1 MGKPET
7 RLTKGIVEALGED
20 FPQSF
25 FFKVLG
31 GAFSLAG
38 VPDLVGCIGGRF
50 IALEV
55 KTDTGKPSKIQLHII
70 ECIQNAGGIAGVVR
84 SYNDVLDLLYSY
96 QIRPSRNKK

>member
-7 RLTKGIVEALGED
+7 RLTKSIVEALRDD

-38 VPDLVGCIGGRF
+38 IPDLVGCIDGRF
-50 IALEV
+50 VALEV
-55 KTDTGKPSKIQLHII
+55 KTDKGKPSKIQLYII
-70 ECIQNAGGIAGVVR
+70 ECIKNAGGIAGVVR
-84 SYNDVLDLLYSY
+84 SYDDVLDLLYLY
-96 QIRPSRNKK
+96 QIKPKRSKV